1 MIGIDFDNTIVC
13 YDALFHRVARER
25 GLIPADLPVNKSDV
39 RNHLRRAGQEDI
51 WTEMQGYVYGARM
64 AEAEPYPGALDFFHN
79 CRQAGIPVCI
89 ISHKTRHPFLGER
102 HDLHLAARQWLE
114 QQGFFDPR
122 KIGLDRGQVFLE
134 LTKQAKIERIAQN
147 GCAQFIDDLPEL
159 LAEPSFPNIE
169 RILFDPNNLY
179 SAETK
184 FFRALSWREIWQK
197 LACPAKPSGSATS
210 CLKASGGASS
220 REPLTSQ
227 RTTHLQE
234 SGDSLEASPKQEIKS
249 VAVSHGEF
257 LARHGFGNAAITPLA
272 GGGNNRV
279 YRVQEAARDAVL
291 KQYFQH
297 PTDPRDRFGA
307 ESAFY
312 HYVWSHGIRRTP
324 EPLAWDSERRLGLF
338 SFVGGK
344 KLAPG
349 EVGPEAVNQALEF
362 ILELNQ
368 SRKQAAQEIA
378 QAASEACF
386 SGAAHL
392 ERIDQRVARLD
403 RIEPATPLDH
413 EAIEFVQTRLQP
425 AWQTARAHICQNYGD
440 LAKPLEPPQSILSPS
455 DFGFHNALPDSA
467 GRLHFIDFEYAG
479 WDDPAKLI
487 CDFFCQPQVPV
498 PREFWNSFVSRLIAG
513 LNLEPALAQRAR
525 LLWPAFQIKWC
536 CIMLNEFALG
546 DKARRDFA
554 KGAATAEERKAAQLF
569 KARQALQVAV
579 EIPSH

>member
-64 AEAEPYPGALDFFHN
+64 AEAEPYPGALDFFRN
-79 CRQAGIPVCI
+79 CRAAGIPVCI

-114 QQGFFDPR
+114 QQGFFDPK
-122 KIGLDRGQVFLE
+122 KIGLDRGRVYLE
-134 LTKQAKIERIAQN
+134 LTKQAKIERIVQC
-147 GCAQFIDDLPEL
+147 GCTQFIDDLPEL

-179 SAETK
+179 TAETK
-184 FFRALSWREIWQK
+184 FYRALNWTEIWQK
-197 LACPAKPSGSATS
+197 LACPAKPSGSATV
-210 CLKASGGASS
+210 
-220 REPLTSQ
+220 PV
-227 RTTHLQE
+227 
-234 SGDSLEASPKQEIKS
+234 ASPC
-249 VAVSHGEF
+249 VPHGEF
-257 LARHGFGNAAITPLA
+257 PVSLDAQKFLAQHGFTETAAITPLA

-279 YRVQEAARDAVL
+279 FRVQAAGRDAVL

-297 PTDPRDRFGA
+297 PSDPRDRFGA
-307 ESAFY
+307 ERAFY
-312 HYVWSHGIRRTP
+312 QYLWSRGIRRTP
-324 EPLAWDSERRLGLF
+324 EPLGWDARQRLGLF
-338 SFVGGK
+338 SFVGGQ

-349 EVGPEAVNQALEF
+349 EVGPEAVNQALDF

-368 SRKQAAQEIA
+368 SRKQAAQEIS
-378 QAASEACF
+378 QPASEACF

-403 RIEPATPLDH
+403 RIEPATSLDR
-413 EAIEFVQTRLQP
+413 EAIEFVKKNLQP

-440 LAKPLEPPQSILSPS
+440 LEQQMEPPQSVLSPS
-455 DFGFHNALPDSA
+455 DFGFHNALPDPA
-467 GRLHFIDFEYAG
+467 GRLRFIDFEYAG

-498 PREFWNSFVSRLIAG
+498 PREFWDAFVNRLISG
-513 LNLEPALAQRAR
+513 LNLESGLARRAR

-554 KGAATAEERKAAQLF
+554 KGAATAGERKAAQLR
-569 KARQALQVAV
+569 KACEALRTVTEAAT
-579 EIPSH
+579 IKHD